1 MRIGGDI
8 RRACGLFSQNQS
20 KVLMKGPPY
29 RLKIGIG
36 LYRQLWRNR
45 KYNDRFAAVPFVVL
59 SGCAAVQETE
69 YVSRGVS
76 CPGHISVNALA
87 FRVFFSHQF
96 ISPTY
101 RLLTFPPPVFLVR
114 ASIAS

>member
-1 MRIGGDI
+1 MWVVQPEPIEGSNERTSI
-8 RRACGLFSQNQS
+8 SS
-20 KVLMKGPPY
+20 KNRDWAISSALED
-29 RLKIGIG
+29 
-36 LYRQLWRNR
+36 R

-59 SGCAAVQETE
+59 SGCAPVQETE